1 MGVKYVETRVSVP
14 DTTIP
19 DYFAT
24 SIFESHSWKPLETG
38 SGSKVVGRCNG
49 FGRNLS
55 VRTTYDVE
63 IDSVAG
69 NDVLQTLMRISP
81 LGEYSV

>member
-1 MGVKYVETRVSVP
+1 MFGPKGDGAKYVETRVSVP

-19 DYFAT
+19 DYQIISPRAF
-24 SIFESHSWKPLETG
+24 SNLIRGNRFHPSKPVPGRKL
-38 SGSKVVGRCNG
+38 SGVGRCNG

-63 IDSVAG
+63 IDRVAW
-69 NDVLQTLMRISP
+69 
-81 LGEYSV
+81 